1 MKRLLCLVLVVLS
14 LAGCQSASRTASEH
28 ADAVAYKPREY
39 VNAAKPGPQIVVI
52 PGSIKSAN
60 AAFVQKVTDN
70 NIADFAE
77 IELAKANFTVL
88 ERGDLGSLVNEIQIA
103 AGMGDAETLK
113 KFRRGRF
120 QATRWLVRFDVI
132 KAEPVATAQKK
143 FDGTTLGVIA
153 GALVGSATDSAAAG
167 TATGAALAS
176 AKSQDASEVWLV
188 GLRYKILDAVTGEQ
202 AATGYFEDKMEIG
215 EKATSFLGFTQTKG
229 TRVGLDTVTQVLVQR
244 AVYEIDEK
252 YKGDAPPPQ
261 AVATAPSAP
270 DEAAGAAV
278 AQKPAAGKGKAPGSS
293 AGVESSLPEAA
304 GEEPS
309 HTAKAGH
316 AKGTQ
321 ATAHPSNAKA
331 VHAPT
336 VEATE
341 GGGVRMDSESYA
353 RLQQK
358 LKEDAAKGE

>member
-1 MKRLLCLVLVVLS
+1 MKRLLCLVLVTFT
-14 LAGCQSASRTASEH
+14 LAGCKKATQTANEH

-39 VNAAKPGPQIVVI
+39 VNASLPGPQIVVI

-60 AAFVQKVTDN
+60 ATFVQKVTDN

-77 IELAKANFTVL
+77 IELSKANFKVL
-88 ERGDLGSLVNEIQIA
+88 ERGDLGSLINEIQLA

-120 QATRWLVRFDVI
+120 QATRWLVRFDVL
-132 KAEPVATAQKK
+132 KAEPVAAAQKK

-153 GALVGSATDSAAAG
+153 GALVGSATDSKAPG

-188 GLRYKILDAVTGEQ
+188 GLRYKVLDAVTGEQ

-252 YKGDAPPPQ
+252 YKGDTPPPM
-261 AVATAPSAP
+261 AVAASSPAP
-270 DEAAGAAV
+270 DESE
-278 AQKPAAGKGKAPGSS
+278 AQT
-293 AGVESSLPEAA
+293 
-304 GEEPS
+304 S
-309 HTAKAGH
+309 H
-316 AKGTQ
+316 
-321 ATAHPSNAKA
+321 AKA
-331 VHAPT
+331 VHTPT

-341 GGGVRMDSESYA
+341 TGGVRMDSESYA
-353 RLQQK
+353 KLQQ
-358 LKEDAAKGE
+358 